1 MSANYR
7 KRIIFL
13 DLMRA
18 LAVLMMVQGHTI
30 DTFLGDQYRTF
41 DSSIYDIWLT
51 IRGFT
56 APIFMFTSGVAFTYL
71 LKSYSQPFFE
81 NPRVSKGFRR
91 FLILVLIGYV
101 LRFPTP
107 RMFDF
112 SQVTHFQ
119 WLTFFTVDALHLIGV
134 GLFLILF
141 LTYISERYRLNEY
154 VVFLV
159 GVSFFFAAFRFTE
172 SINWSNHLPIPFAAY
187 LYHGTGSLFPIF
199 PWAGYVVA
207 GGILG
212 TYLAR
217 NPECYRSPKF
227 SYKLFAVSAVLILIS
242 YLVNRIDQTI
252 FHGNQEFFSDNV
264 SLVYYRLG
272 IVLALN
278 SAMSLISM
286 QIKTIP
292 DIIQQVG
299 KNTLLIYAVHIVIL
313 YGSAWV
319 PGFGMFYPKSLN
331 AVESISAAILLII
344 LMVGMAAVV
353 EKLKTMKKRK
363 LATVEV

>member
-1 MSANYR
+1 MSSNYR
-7 KRIIFL
+7 KRIIFV

-41 DSSIYDIWLT
+41 DSSMYDVWLT

-71 LKSYSQPFFE
+71 LKSYSKPFFE
-81 NPRVSKGFRR
+81 NPRVFKGFRR

-107 RMFDF
+107 RLFDF
-112 SQVTHFQ
+112 SQVTHLQ

-154 VVFLV
+154 LVFV
-159 GVSFFFAAFRFTE
+159 FGVTFFFVAYRFTE
-172 SINWSNHLPIPFAAY
+172 SVNWASHLPVPFASY
-187 LYHGTGSLFPIF
+187 LYQGTGSLFPIF
-199 PWAGYVVA
+199 PWAGYVIA

-212 TYLAR
+212 TYLAK
-217 NPECYRSPKF
+217 NPECYRSPEF
-227 SYKLFAVSAVLILIS
+227 SYKLFVTGALLILIS
-242 YLVNRIDQTI
+242 YLVNVIDQTI
-252 FHGNQEFFSDNV
+252 FHSDQEFFSDTV

-272 IVLALN
+272 IVSILN
-278 SAMSLISM
+278 GAMALIS
-286 QIKTIP
+286 IRIETIP
-292 DIIQQVG
+292 DIVQQVG
-299 KNTLLIYAVHIVIL
+299 KNTLLIYVVHIVIL
-313 YGSAWV
+313 YGSAWI
-319 PGFGMFYPKSLN
+319 PGFGMFYSKSLN
-331 AVESISAAILLII
+331 TIGSISAAILLIV
-344 LMVGMAAVV
+344 LMIGMVAII

>member
-1 MSANYR
+1 
-7 KRIIFL
+7 
-13 DLMRA
+13 MRA

-41 DSSIYDIWLT
+41 DSSMYDVWLT

-71 LKSYSQPFFE
+71 LKSYSKPFFE
-81 NPRVSKGFRR
+81 NPRVQKGFKR
-91 FLILVLIGYV
+91 FLILVLIGYL

-112 SQVTHFQ
+112 SEVTHAQ

-134 GLFLILF
+134 GLFIILC
-141 LTYISERYRLNEY
+141 LTYIAERYNQNEY
-154 VVFLV
+154 KVFLV
-159 GVSFFFAAFRFTE
+159 GLIFFFALFPVTE
-172 SINWSNHLPIPFAAY
+172 SINWANYLPIPFAAY
-187 LYHGTGSLFPIF
+187 FYQGTGSLFPVF
-199 PWAGYVVA
+199 PWAGFVIA

-212 TYLAR
+212 AYLAK
-217 NPECYRSPKF
+217 NPDCYYSPKF
-227 SYKLFAVSAVLILIS
+227 SYKLFALSAALILIS
-242 YLVNRIDQTI
+242 YLVNLLNQKY
-252 FHGNQEFFSDNV
+252 FGGNQEFFSDNV

-272 IVLALN
+272 IVLTLN
-278 SAMSLISM
+278 GLMALISM
-286 QIKTIP
+286 RLKKIP
-292 DIIQQVG
+292 EIVQQVG

-331 AVESISAAILLII
+331 AIQSILAAALLII
-344 LMVGMAAVV
+344 LMSGMVAFV
-353 EKLKTMKKRK
+353 EKIKTMKKRK
-363 LATVEV
+363 FATVEA